1 MDIFEKTAK
10 TVKNASESVIS
21 SAKNIGISLYS
32 STKEQGEL
40 AGLNVQKS
48 AIEKKLTDCY
58 TEIGKRYVE
67 YIANC
72 NSGTAFFN
80 VADIL
85 ESMQPELD
93 QLAQIKEQIQEKE
106 IQIKQAAEEK
116 AQKKAQEEFDVE
128 KEKLDRALRLD
139 ILSEEELLDTSRLK
153 QKKES
158 CIC

>member
-85 ESMQPELD
+85 ESMQPEFRR
-93 QLAQIKEQIQEKE
+93 
-106 IQIKQAAEEK
+106 
-116 AQKKAQEEFDVE
+116 KKY
-128 KEKLDRALRLD
+128 KL
-139 ILSEEELLDTSRLK
+139 SRLQRK
-153 QKKES
+153 RHRRKLRKSLMWRRRSWIGLYNWIFFQRKNMKLS
-158 CIC
+158 WRQLLVS